1 MISVSEIGLSSE
13 LESIT
18 FSFGIGTIFALF
30 HTSGTF
36 PTFRDTLNISV
47 IAGANSAA
55 YVLQNQYGIDH
66 PGQMMNASVFLGSYR
81 QYR

>member
-1 MISVSEIGLSSE
+1 MMSVSDIGLSSE
-13 LESIT
+13 LELIT

-55 YVLQNQYGIDH
+55 YVFQNQYGRSSGPDDERFC
-66 PGQMMNASVFLGSYR
+66 FLR
-81 QYR
+81 KL

>member
-1 MISVSEIGLSSE
+1 MMSVSDIGLSSE
-13 LESIT
+13 LELIT

-47 IAGANSAA
+47 IAGANSAG
-55 YVLQNQYGIDH
+55 YMSSRTNMVDR
-66 PGQMMNASVFLGSYR
+66 PGQMMNASVFLGCYR

>member
-1 MISVSEIGLSSE
+1 MMSVSDIGLSSE
-13 LESIT
+13 LELIT

-47 IAGANSAA
+47 IAGANQLRMSSRTNM
-55 YVLQNQYGIDH
+55 VDR
-66 PGQMMNASVFLGSYR
+66 PGQTMNASVFLGSYR